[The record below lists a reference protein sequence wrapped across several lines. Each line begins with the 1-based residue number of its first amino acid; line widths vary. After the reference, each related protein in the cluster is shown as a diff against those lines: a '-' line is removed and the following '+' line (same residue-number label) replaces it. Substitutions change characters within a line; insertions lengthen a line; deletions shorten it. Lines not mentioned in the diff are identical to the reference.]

1 MPVQPTKVFPAGPAL
16 SHRSR
21 MTAAEYTDWSI
32 QQNLQRDLDAYSS
45 LDPAVQQDIQ
55 AKYRLLHERVKDA
68 GLFDCPY
75 SEYGKETCRYSMLF
89 ASFLVAL
96 NFEWYMTSA
105 CFLGLFWMPQ
115 HNLRK
120 GQVFVREFCNN
131 TGTPYSILGFTDSN
145 RKVLSRLEEV
155 SNQHK
160 IMLSC
165 QNFIAKT
172 GESGLQ

>member
-1 MPVQPTKVFPAGPAL
+1 
-16 SHRSR
+16 
-21 MTAAEYTDWSI
+21 MTAAEYTDWCI

-105 CFLGLFWMPQ
+105 CFLGLFWHQNMFTARDAGHGAIT
-115 HNLRK
+115 HNFTFDTIIGLA
-120 GQVFVREFCNN
+120 VADFCC
-131 TGTPYSILGFTDSN
+131 G
-145 RKVLSRLEEV
+145 LS
-155 SNQHK
+155 
-160 IMLSC
+160 M
-165 QNFIAKT
+165 
-172 GESGLQ
+172 G